1 MKPSSRS
8 LALTLVALTATLAQ
22 ALPARADVAATPIDD
37 AVALV
42 NELATCSIWADE
54 PGGSPVVGTGGA
66 KACGPNQKVV
76 ITVCLDYNGIT
87 IASSCTPRTGT
98 GSASASTK
106 PTMCLPG
113 LWQTQ
118 TIATTPGPDM
128 KVLSDPVLLL
138 CPPIQTEP

>member
-1 MKPSSRS
+1 MRFSPRS
-8 LALTLVALTATLAQ
+8 LVLTVVVLTVSLLSAA
-22 ALPARADVAATPIDD
+22 PAGAADPVDD

-42 NELATCSIWADE
+42 NDLATCSIWADE
-54 PGGSPVVGTGGA
+54 PGGNPVVGSGGA
-66 KACGPNQKVV
+66 KACGPNQTVA

-106 PTMCLPG
+106 PTLCLPG

-118 TIATTPGPDM
+118 VVATTPGPDM

-138 CPPIQTEP
+138 CPPIETGQEP